1 LARLIGAHLIIDT
14 IESTLK
20 AYILE
25 EFLPDANRDE
35 LTEAT
40 PLISGGILDSLATVR
55 LVMFL
60 EEHFEIEVH
69 AHEVNAEN
77 LESLERIANLVR
89 GKQAPGGATA
99 S

>member
-1 LARLIGAHLIIDT
+1 MDT
-14 IESTLK
+14 IESTVRT
-20 AYILE
+20 YILE
-25 EFLPDANRDE
+25 QFLPDANPDE

-60 EEHFEIEVH
+60 EEQFQIEVH

-77 LESLERIANLVR
+77 LESLGRIANLVR

>member
-1 LARLIGAHLIIDT
+1 MDT
-14 IESTLK
+14 IETTVK
-20 AYILE
+20 TYILE
-25 EFLPDANRDE
+25 QFLPDANPDE
-35 LTEAT
+35 LTGAT

-60 EEHFEIEVH
+60 EQQFQIEVH
-69 AHEVNAEN
+69 AYEVNAEN

>member
-1 LARLIGAHLIIDT
+1 MDT
-14 IESTLK
+14 IESIVKT
-20 AYILE
+20 YILE
-25 EFLPDANRDE
+25 QFLPDANADE

-60 EEHFEIEVH
+60 EQEFQIEVH
-69 AHEVNAEN
+69 AYEVNAEN